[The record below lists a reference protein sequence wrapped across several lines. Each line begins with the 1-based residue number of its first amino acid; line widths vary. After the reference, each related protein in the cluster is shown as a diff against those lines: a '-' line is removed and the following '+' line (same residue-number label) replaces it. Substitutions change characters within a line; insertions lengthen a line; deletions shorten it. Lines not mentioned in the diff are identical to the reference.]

1 VKVVDALER
10 AGRDLARNV
19 WPGVRD
25 FLETLLLFLWMG
37 AWLTVAGLGHLFSI
51 EPMVSWGL
59 GVSAVSGVGFV
70 AARTLRR
77 RRLRREAATS
87 LVARARLERLRLTA
101 EMEAIFVA
109 FDQGYRSVR
118 AQLVGAGASQR
129 ELGLGVLKQIDES
142 RDHVFSL
149 AVREKELVREVAELR
164 GHERTASIQGATLRL
179 DERIRAVRREA
190 DDVAETVQKLSDRIG
205 KLGDLSRGEL
215 PSAEQQRQL
224 SALLEDL
231 DRTEAAYREIDE
243 AEARHDPERLRA
255 RLAADRNRAD

>member
-1 VKVVDALER
+1 MVDALER

-25 FLETLLLFLWMG
+25 FLETLLLFLWTG

-51 EPMVSWGL
+51 DAMVTWGI
-59 GVSAVSGVGFV
+59 GVAAVSGAGFV
-70 AARTLRR
+70 TARVLRR
-77 RRLRREAATS
+77 RRMRREAATS
-87 LVARARLERLRLTA
+87 LVARARLERLRLSS

-129 ELGLGVLKQIDES
+129 ELGTNVLKQIDES

-149 AVREKELVREVAELR
+149 AVRERELVRELDELR
-164 GHERTASIQGATLRL
+164 RHDRTAAIQGATVRL
-179 DERIRAVRREA
+179 DERIRDLRREA
-190 DDVAETVQKLSDRIG
+190 DDVADTVQKLSDRIG

-224 SALLEDL
+224 TALLEDL

-243 AEARHDPERLRA
+243 AEQRHDPERLRA
-255 RLAADRNRAD
+255 RLAAERTRAS